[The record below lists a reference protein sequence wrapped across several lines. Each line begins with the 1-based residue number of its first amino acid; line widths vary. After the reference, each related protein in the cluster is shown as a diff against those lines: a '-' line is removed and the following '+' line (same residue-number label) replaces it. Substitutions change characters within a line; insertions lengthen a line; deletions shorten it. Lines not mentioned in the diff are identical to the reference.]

1 MYPESSHGFTASY
14 YHCVS
19 ASPLSAFQLTLDPS
33 FCSCDHPIF
42 GMEADLGASEVAAV
56 VGERFC
62 SQAERELTIRK
73 TSLFFRGDG
82 FAAYD
87 HATGDMVF
95 RVDTYDRSGSPAFA
109 DRQIL
114 LMDPS
119 GKPIVTLRRKVRYI
133 DCCRACI
140 SGGRLSSG
148 RGKRDSGP
156 LFAVRRSSIF
166 GGDRGGFAVEVES
179 YEYRIEGSFSQ
190 RCCRLLYEG
199 SGGGRAVVVAEIKR
213 KVDALS
219 HVVLGRDVFSLY
231 LQPHCDSAFAMGLVV
246 VLDQITGDDEE
257 DEEQVDSPMTEISC
271 NR

>member
-1 MYPESSHGFTASY
+1 
-14 YHCVS
+14 
-19 ASPLSAFQLTLDPS
+19 
-33 FCSCDHPIF
+33 
-42 GMEADLGASEVAAV
+42 MEADLGESEVTAV
-56 VGERFC
+56 VGERYC
-62 SQAERELTIRK
+62 SPAERELTIRK
-73 TSLFFRGDG
+73 TSLFFPGDG

-87 HATGDMVF
+87 HATGDVVF

-119 GKPIVTLRRKVRYI
+119 GEPILTLRRKWPSLHQRWEAFLGE
-133 DCCRACI
+133 RKE
-140 SGGRLSSG
+140 GQR
-148 RGKRDSGP
+148 P

-179 YEYRIEGSFSQ
+179 DEYRIEGSFSQ

-199 SGGGRAVVVAEIKR
+199 GGGGRAVVMSEIKR

-219 HVVLGRDVFSLY
+219 HVVLGRDVFSLF

-257 DEEQVDSPMTEISC
+257 DEEQADLVSVDS
-271 NR
+271 